1 MKNRNFLLINLMAF
15 ILIMLAIPSIA
26 QNKSA
31 AEKIYQKALVALG
44 NQDYPLTISLLNQS
58 IQTDTTYVDPI
69 ITLFQIDIDF
79 KKYSEATMLFDKAN
93 ALDASIAL
101 PYFLK
106 QAAAYASLGEYSK
119 AKNIVQSFINT
130 GKVNQDL
137 KLKSTDFLKVCDF
150 AIAHPP
156 SNEIQ
161 IYNLGDSVNTP
172 AAEYFP
178 YFSTK
183 DSLLVFMRKKNIR
196 REDFFTSR
204 FSSNGF
210 SKAILLADS
219 INDADKKGSVSFSPD
234 LQTLYFAADYAEQ
247 GYGRYDIY
255 KSVKKNNKWSAP
267 KNLGKNV
274 NTDYWDS
281 APSIAPDGKALY
293 FSSNRPGGYGGI
305 DLYVCYKNE
314 KGFWEEAENLGD
326 KINTPGDEQTPF
338 IHADNKSLYFSST
351 GWPGFGGADF
361 YVSRK
366 KYDDSWTTPLNL
378 GFPINTFDNEGSIAV
393 ASNGADAYIASDRSD
408 TRGGLDIYKA
418 TLSSATRA
426 NKKYFLKG
434 IVLDATSKKPIEAI
448 INLTDPVD
456 HASFVKLKIDTL
468 GQFIVQLPYIDSLG
482 VIIHS
487 PFHDSSAMTLT
498 GNQYLNDNIAT
509 EYFYLPP
516 IKTKF
521 SQTFTNVLFVTN
533 SDKLMDGSEVELDE
547 LTRFLLSE
555 NIATVLIEGHTD
567 NKGKA
572 SDNKLLSLKRAKA
585 IAKYL
590 TKKGV
595 KPTRISTFGYGDTKP
610 IAPNTTEQG
619 RQRNRRTNFTI
630 TIPDSV
636 LIHK

>member
-1 MKNRNFLLINLMAF
+1 MACC
-15 ILIMLAIPSIA
+15 IIISTAISSLA

-31 AEKIYQKALVALG
+31 AEKVYQKALTALE
-44 NQDYPLTISLLNQS
+44 NQDYTLTIKLLNQS
-58 IQTDTTYVDPI
+58 IQNDTTYIDPI

-79 KKYSEATMLFDKAN
+79 KKYSEAIHLFEKAHT
-93 ALDASIAL
+93 LDTTISL

-106 QAAAYASLGEYSK
+106 QATAYASLGDYSK
-119 AKNIVQSFINT
+119 AKTIVNTFIHS
-130 GKVNQDL
+130 GRVDPA
-137 KLKSTDFLKVCDF
+137 LKSKATDFLKVCDF
-150 AIAHPP
+150 AIAHPT

-161 IYNLGDSVNTP
+161 INNLGDSVNTA

-178 YFSTK
+178 YFSAK

-196 REDFFTSR
+196 REDFFTSHLT
-204 FSSNGF
+204 SHGF
-210 SKAILLADS
+210 SNATLLADS

-234 LQTLYFAADYAEQ
+234 LQTLYFAADYPEQ

-255 KSVKKNNKWSAP
+255 KSIKKNEKWSAP

-293 FSSNRPGGYGGI
+293 FSSNRPGGFGGI

-314 KGFWEEAENLGD
+314 KGYWEEAENLGD

-338 IHADNKSLYFSST
+338 MHADNKSLYFSST

-378 GFPINTFDNEGSIAV
+378 GYPINTFDNEGSIAV
-393 ASNGADAYIASDRSD
+393 SSNGTDAYIASDRSD

-426 NKKYFLKG
+426 NKKYYLKG
-434 IVLDATSKKPIEAI
+434 IVLDATSKKTITALV
-448 INLTDPVD
+448 NLTDPID
-456 HASFVKLKIDTL
+456 HSSFVQLKIDTA
-468 GQFIVQLPYIDSLG
+468 GQFIVELPYIDS
-482 VIIHS
+482 IRISITS
-487 PFHDSSAMTLT
+487 PFHDSTSITLT
-498 GNQYLNDNIAT
+498 SNRYITDQIAT

-516 IKTKF
+516 ITSNF
-521 SQTFTNVLFVTN
+521 SKTFTNVLFITN
-533 SDKLMDGSEVELDE
+533 SDQLMDGSEIELDE
-547 LTRFLLSE
+547 LTRFLLSTTT
-555 NIATVLIEGHTD
+555 ATVLIEGHTD
-567 NKGKA
+567 NRGNA
-572 SDNKLLSLKRAKA
+572 VSNKLLSLKRAKA
-585 IAKYL
+585 IATYL
-590 TKKGV
+590 AKKGV
-595 KPTRISTFGYGDTKP
+595 APKRVTTIGYGDTKP

-619 RQRNRRTNFTI
+619 RQRNRRTSFTI
-630 TIPDSV
+630 TLP
-636 LIHK
+636 K